1 MRFMNQ
7 FITRGL
13 HIVYTYIYI
22 YVCVCVCVLCYVSV
36 TAETMQYTE

>member
-22 YVCVCVCVLCYVSV
+22 YVCVLCYVSV

>member
-13 HIVYTYIYI
+13 HIVYTYIY
-22 YVCVCVCVLCYVSV
+22 VCVLCYVSV